1 MENPKITLLHDRILV
16 KQDAAETKTAGGI
29 IIPDSAK
36 EKPQRGTIIL
46 AGPGKP
52 GQPTTVKTGDKV
64 LYGKFSGTEIVIDNV
79 PYMIMKEADIF
90 AII

>member
-16 KQDAAETKTAGGI
+16 KQDAAETKTSGGI

-36 EKPQRGTIIL
+36 EKPQRGTIIA

-52 GQPTTVKTGDKV
+52 GQPTTVKAGDKV

>member
-1 MENPKITLLHDRILV
+1 MENPKIILLHDRILV
-16 KQDAAETKTAGGI
+16 KQDEAETKTSGGI

-36 EKPQRGTIIL
+36 EKPQRGTIIA

-52 GQPTTVKTGDKV
+52 GQPTTVKPGDKV
-64 LYGKFSGTEIVIDNV
+64 LYGKFSGTEIAIDNV